1 MTIKPVD
8 PKLVLS
14 VFDQEFGPDKER
26 AAKKVRRLVERRL
39 AQDRGTGF
47 GTLVHTLGVYAVA
60 IKSNDDLMIYAAT
73 GASQSVENQL
83 ACVNGYVPLIG
94 DEEWI
99 LGRLLEYVAFPEE
112 EEE

>member
-1 MTIKPVD
+1 MTINPVD
-8 PKLVLS
+8 PKLILS
-14 VFDQEFGPDKER
+14 FFDQKFDDEK

-39 AQDRGTGF
+39 AQDRGGTGF
-47 GTLVHTLGVYAVA
+47 GTLVHTLGAYSVA

-73 GASQSVENQL
+73 GASQSVETQL
-83 ACVNGYVPLIG
+83 ARVNGYVPLIG

-99 LGRLLEYVAFPEE
+99 LGRLLDYVAFREE